1 MLVRRSLP
9 VGLYVSTLRSCRGT
23 LRVLEPSESDW
34 LVLTGTRGFNGR
46 PPGDIGSR
54 LTVKDRSTRG
64 RGLVL
69 GVRVSEGL
77 GVS

>member
-9 VGLYVSTLRSCRGT
+9 VGLYVSTLRSCGGR
-23 LRVLEPSESDW
+23 LRVAEPSQSDW
-34 LVLTGTRGFNGR
+34 LVLAGARGFNGR
-46 PPGDIGSR
+46 PPGDIGWR

-64 RGLVL
+64 RGVVL
-69 GVRVSEGL
+69 GVLVSEGL